1 MEAHSQMSP
10 TEDRRS
16 NGNDVVAEAIAVS
29 KRANELRDK
38 AIAQLLAQREQIDR
52 DLQTL
57 GHVASTIPNGNGDAR
72 QSPAAVVTK
81 TAQVVQ
87 QARTTQFKKITLA
100 QIGKL
105 LLAEHGTLHG
115 KDIEKLARAGGFKG
129 GAKNFQ
135 NYMPVAFKRAG
146 GFENIGG
153 NKWRL
158 NDTVKPQK

>member
-1 MEAHSQMSP
+1 MSP

-57 GHVASTIPNGNGDAR
+57 GHVASTTSNGGTPTIAR
-72 QSPAAVVTK
+72 
-81 TAQVVQ
+81 TAQAVQ
-87 QARTTQFKKITLA
+87 QARATQFKKSTMA
-100 QIGKL
+100 QTGKL

-115 KDIEKLARAGGFKG
+115 KDIEKLAKAGGFKG
-129 GAKNFQ
+129 GTKNFQ

-158 NDTVKPQK
+158 NDAVEPQK

>member
-1 MEAHSQMSP
+1 MEAHSEMSP
-10 TEDRRS
+10 TEDRQS

-38 AIAQLLAQREQIDR
+38 AIAQLLAHREQIDR

-57 GHVASTIPNGNGDAR
+57 GYAAVSAPTGNG
-72 QSPAAVVTK
+72 SVGHPTAAIVTGA
-81 TAQVVQ
+81 AQAVQ
-87 QARTTQFKKITLA
+87 QARTTQFKKSTLA

-105 LLAEHGTLHG
+105 LLTEHGTLHG
-115 KDIEKLARAGGFKG
+115 KDIERLAKAGGFKG
-129 GAKNFQ
+129 GTKNFQ

-153 NKWRL
+153 NRWRL
-158 NDTVKPQK
+158 NNTVEPQK